1 MRTMPLEEETVINST
16 VSGLDVRL
24 QKAIEMEVVMVD
36 VTEVTQSVQLIKKI
50 GNKKIIINIFTI
62 HI

>member
-24 QKAIEMEVVMVD
+24 QKAIEMEVVTVD
-36 VTEVTQSVQLIKKI
+36 VTEVRQSVQLIKKE
-50 GNKKIIINIFTI
+50 GNKKIMINYYTI

>member
-24 QKAIEMEVVMVD
+24 QKAIEMEVVTVD
-36 VTEVTQSVQLIKKI
+36 VTEVRQSVQLIK
-50 GNKKIIINIFTI
+50 NNRE
-62 HI
+62 

>member
-1 MRTMPLEEETVINST
+1 MPLEEETVINLT

-36 VTEVTQSVQLIKKI
+36 VTEVRQSVQLIKK
-50 GNKKIIINIFTI
+50 NRE
-62 HI
+62 